1 MRKNQI
7 VLFYHLTTKIDELF
21 KDFIFCVFLYILNI
35 DIVYKCNIY
44 DNETGLNVIADKNI
58 RCEVKVVYE
67 PPEDGHTNAE
77 TYAGVA
83 E

>member
-1 MRKNQI
+1 MSCLCCVCA
-7 VLFYHLTTKIDELF
+7 VLRFYIL
-21 KDFIFCVFLYILNI
+21 CFLYILNT
-35 DIVYKCNIY
+35 DIVNNCNIY